1 MKQIVRCIGCECRL
15 KKRNFGRGSTKP
27 TCADC
32 SARHHRERN
41 VARIRNIRAAD
52 PAYRE
57 RERKM
62 LRERMAE
69 LRATP
74 GYVRP
79 DSAAAR
85 KGRRVW
91 KRRSPK
97 R

>member
-1 MKQIVRCIGCECRL
+1 MPS
-15 KKRNFGRGSTKP
+15 RNK
-27 TCADC
+27 
-32 SARHHRERN
+32 RERD
-41 VARIRNIRAAD
+41 RIRAKRAAD
-52 PAYRE
+52 PAYRK
-57 RERKM
+57 RERAM
-62 LRERMAE
+62 LRIRMRK

-85 KGRRVW
+85 KGGRVW